1 MRSFVT
7 RSLGAYILG
16 GTPDQGRGPMKRLMS
31 LCLAAFAALYLA
43 SASAAAP
50 INISNPH
57 ANPPPAAA
65 APVAAH
71 FDADQATAEW
81 MALIPAEAK
90 AKSDAYY
97 EGGYWLI
104 LWDFVVGL
112 LVAWLMLGTGIS
124 RRMRDFNEKLVGVKF
139 LQTALYALEYILFT
153 TVVTLPWNFYEGY
166 IREHQYGMS
175 NQDVSAFLGD
185 WAKGL
190 ILALIFGTI
199 ILTIIYAVI
208 RKTPRTW
215 WIW

>member
-65 APVAAH
+65 APVASH
-71 FDADQATAEW
+71 FEADQATAEW
-81 MALIPAEAK
+81 MAQIPAEAK

-112 LVAWLMLGTGIS
+112 IVAWLFLGTRLS
-124 RRMRDFNEKLVGVKF
+124 AHMRDLAVRVSRFKW
-139 LQTALYALEYILFT
+139 LQTALYAIQYI
-153 TVVTLPWNFYEGY
+153 
-166 IREHQYGMS
+166 
-175 NQDVSAFLGD
+175 
-185 WAKGL
+185 
-190 ILALIFGTI
+190 
-199 ILTIIYAVI
+199 
-208 RKTPRTW
+208 
-215 WIW
+215 